1 MTPPTRV
8 SILAVALLGIGLA
21 AQAQA
26 LVNDDVLLQAMREE
40 LGRAASQL
48 RLENLDKP
56 FYIEATV
63 SDQETVSIAA
73 SFGALVR
80 VDRERSRPLRVE
92 VRVGSYEL
100 DSSEFVGSRSFYA
113 QMMDVPRRLVVE
125 DDALALRHALWLAFD
140 AAYKQALEQLAAK
153 KAALQNKVVTEE
165 VPDFSREKPVTALA
179 PRPPL
184 GPEFAKW
191 PDVVRRLSAIF
202 REFPA
207 IQDSSVQLAVRVGS
221 RYYVTSEGTVLRQP
235 NSLATLLVGA
245 TTQAPDGMQLK
256 DFAPFFAAS
265 LDRLPPEAVLAAA
278 VRSVGGQLT
287 RLAAAAALEKYAGP
301 VLFTGQAAAEL
312 FAQLLA
318 PQLSGHRPP
327 LVGDERMAAG
337 MPTSELAERINRPV
351 LPAFLS
357 VTDDPTQAN
366 FAGQALM
373 GTYAFDSQG
382 VPAQAVTVIDAGVL
396 RTLLMSRR
404 PRKEIPQSN
413 GHARATSYGGV
424 AAQIGNLFVQAR
436 DGKDLHEL
444 KAQLLE
450 ECKAAGLP
458 HGLIVAKLDDSSLS
472 GGDPSARGRRRPDA
486 VAPPIVAY
494 RVSVADGTEELV
506 RGLSFGEISVR
517 TLKEISAAGSESFMD
532 NRMATASA
540 AGELMVVYGGYD
552 GAGGVPAAVVAPAV
566 LLPDLEFSRPA
577 GPQQKPAILPHP
589 YFAR

>member
-1 MTPPTRV
+1 MKRSARV
-8 SILAVALLGIGLA
+8 SVLAVALFGLGA
-21 AQAQA
+21 AVQAQA
-26 LVNDDVLLQAMREE
+26 PADDDVLLQAMREE
-40 LGRAASQL
+40 LGRAASKL
-48 RLENLDKP
+48 KLANLDRP
-56 FYIEATV
+56 FYLEATV
-63 SDQETVSIAA
+63 SDQETLSIAG
-73 SFGALVR
+73 SFGALLR
-80 VDRERSRPLRVE
+80 VDRERSRPLRVD

-100 DSSEFVGSRSFYA
+100 DSSEFVGSRSFAA

-125 DDALALRHALWLAFD
+125 DDTLALRHALWLAFD

-165 VPDFSREKPVTALA
+165 VPDFSREKPSSALA

-184 GPEFAKW
+184 ALEFAKW

-207 IQDSSVQLAVRVGS
+207 VQDSSVQLNVRVGS
-221 RYYVTSEGTVLRQP
+221 RTYVTSEGTVLRQP
-235 NSLATLLVGA
+235 NSLVTLLVRA
-245 TTQAPDGMQLK
+245 STQAPDGMRLK
-256 DFAPFFAAS
+256 DFASFFATG
-265 LDRLPPEAVLAAA
+265 LDGLPPEPALAAA
-278 VRSVGGQLT
+278 ARSVGGQLT
-287 RLAAAAALEKYAGP
+287 RLAAAPALEKYAGP

-327 LVGDERMAAG
+327 LVEDERMSAG
-337 MPTSELAERINRPV
+337 MPKGELAERLNRPV
-351 LPAFLS
+351 LPPFLS
-357 VTDDPTQAN
+357 VTDDPTQAS

-373 GTYAFDSQG
+373 GTYSFDSQG

-396 RTLLMSRR
+396 KTLLMTRR

-424 AAQIGNLFVQAR
+424 TAQIGNLLVQAME
-436 DGKDLHEL
+436 GKGLSEL
-444 KAQLLE
+444 KARLLE

-458 HGLIVAKLDDSSLS
+458 DGLIVAKLDDPSVS
-472 GGDPSARGRRRPDA
+472 GGEPSARGRRRLDA

-494 RVSVADGTEELV
+494 RVSVADGAEELV

-517 TLKEISAAGSESFMD
+517 TLKEITAAGSESFVD
-532 NRMATASA
+532 NRTATAPA
-540 AGELMVVYGGYD
+540 AGGFMVVYGGT
-552 GAGGVPAAVVAPAV
+552 GGGGVPASVVAPAV

-589 YFAR
+589 YFAK

>member
-1 MTPPTRV
+1 MRRSVRV

-26 LVNDDVLLQAMREE
+26 PVSDDVLLQAMRAE

-48 RLENLDKP
+48 KLANLDKP

-63 SDQETVSIAA
+63 SDQETADISGT
-73 SFGALVR
+73 FGALVR
-80 VDRERSRPLRVE
+80 LDRERSRPLRVE

-165 VPDFSREKPVTALA
+165 VSDFSREKLAVGLA

-184 GPEFAKW
+184 ALEFAKW

-207 IQDSSVQLAVRVGS
+207 VQDSSVQLAVRVGS
-221 RYYVTSEGTVLRQP
+221 RYYITSEGTVLRQP
-235 NSLATLLVGA
+235 NSLVTLLVRA
-245 TTQAPDGMQLK
+245 STQAPDGMQLR
-256 DFAPFFAAS
+256 DFASFFATG
-265 LDRLPPEAVLAAA
+265 LDRLPPEPALAAA

-287 RLAAAAALEKYAGP
+287 SLAAAPALEKYAGP

-318 PQLSGHRPP
+318 PPLSGHRPP
-327 LVGDERMAAG
+327 LAEDERMAAG

-351 LPAFLS
+351 LPPFLS
-357 VTDDPTQAN
+357 VTDDPTQAR

-382 VPAQAVTVIDAGVL
+382 VPAQAVTVIDGGL
-396 RTLLMSRR
+396 LKTLLMTRR

-424 AAQIGNLFVQAR
+424 SAQIGNLFVQAKE
-436 DGKDLHEL
+436 GNSLSEL
-444 KAQLLE
+444 KARLLE

-458 HGLIVAKLDDSSLS
+458 NGLIVAKLDDPSLS
-472 GGDPSARGRRRPDA
+472 GGDPSARGRRRLEA

-494 RVSVADGTEELV
+494 RVSVVDGVEELV

-517 TLKEISAAGSESFMD
+517 TLREISAAGSESFVD
-532 NRMATASA
+532 NRTATASA
-540 AGELMVVYGGYD
+540 AGGLMVVYGGY
-552 GAGGVPAAVVAPAV
+552 GGVPASVVAPAV

-577 GPQQKPAILPHP
+577 GPHQKPAILPHP

>member
-1 MTPPTRV
+1 MTRSARV

-26 LVNDDVLLQAMREE
+26 PVNDDVLLQALREE

-48 RLENLDKP
+48 RLENLDRP

-63 SDQETVSIAA
+63 SEQETVDISA

-165 VPDFSREKPVTALA
+165 VPDFSREKPATALA
-179 PRPPL
+179 PRQPL

-191 PDVVRRLSAIF
+191 QDVVRRLSAIF

-207 IQDSSVQLAVRVGS
+207 IQDSSVQLALRVGS

-235 NSLATLLVGA
+235 NSLATLVVRA
-245 TTQAPDGMQLK
+245 STQAPDGMQLK
-256 DFAPFFAAS
+256 DFAPFLAAN
-265 LDRLPPEAVLAAA
+265 LDQLPPEPVLAAA
-278 VRSVGGQLT
+278 VRAVGGQLT
-287 RLAAAAALEKYAGP
+287 SLAAAPALEKYAGP

-327 LVGDERMAAG
+327 LVQDERMAAG
-337 MPTSELAERINRPV
+337 MPRSELAERLNRPV

-357 VTDDPTQAN
+357 VTDDPTQAS

-382 VPAQAVTVIDAGVL
+382 LPAQAVTVIDAGVL
-396 RTLLMSRR
+396 KTLLMSRR
-404 PRKEIPQSN
+404 PRKEILHSN

-424 AAQIGNLFVQAR
+424 TAQIGNLFVQAR
-436 DGKDLHEL
+436 DGKGLPEL
-444 KAQLLE
+444 RAQLLE
-450 ECKAAGLP
+450 ACKAAGLP
-458 HGLIVAKLDDSSLS
+458 EGLIITKLDDPALS
-472 GGDPSARGRRRPDA
+472 GGDPSARVRRRPDP
-486 VAPPIVAY
+486 VAGPILAY
-494 RVSVADGTEELV
+494 RVSVADGKEELV

-517 TLKEISAAGSESFMD
+517 TLKEITAAGNEPFVD
-532 NRMATASA
+532 NRTATASA
-540 AGELMVVYGGYD
+540 AGGFTVVYGGY
-552 GAGGVPAAVVAPAV
+552 GGMAGVPAAVVAPAV
-566 LLPDLEFSRPA
+566 LLPDLEFSRPP

-589 YFAR
+589 FFGK